1 MLESKTYELIVLL
14 EPAMLTIVKNEDCT
28 QTLSSRRRMRYR
40 PANERKRSLLIHE
53 LLWDNARRVLMH
65 TSSVIAVPDLLILV
79 TERSRFL

>member
-28 QTLSSRRRMRYR
+28 QTLSSHCRMRYR
-40 PANERKRSLLIHE
+40 PANERKRSLLIH
-53 LLWDNARRVLMH
+53 LLDNARRVLMH

>member
-28 QTLSSRRRMRYR
+28 QTLSSHCRMRYR